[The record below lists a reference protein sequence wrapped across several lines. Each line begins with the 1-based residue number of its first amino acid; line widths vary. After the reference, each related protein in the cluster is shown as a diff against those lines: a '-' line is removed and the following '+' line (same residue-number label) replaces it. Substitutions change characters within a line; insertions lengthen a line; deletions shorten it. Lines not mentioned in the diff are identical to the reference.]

1 MLYMIGTGIYDERDI
16 SLKAI
21 DSLKKCKKIYAEF
34 YTCPVN
40 VNIPALEKQATKKI
54 QVLNRKQVEEQ
65 DTILNSAKKQPTA
78 FLVGGDALSAT
89 THTQLMLDA
98 KKSGIKVKVIHASSI
113 FTAIAETG
121 LQLYKFGKTVS
132 LPLPQVN
139 YFPTTPYTNLKDN
152 IDTGL
157 HTLLLLDI
165 GMSANTAIDI
175 LMDLEKKMKKNIFT
189 KKTKLIVAAHLGGD
203 SLIKYNT
210 IENLKKTDFGALPHT
225 IVIPGKL
232 HFTEEEYLKTFST

>member
-16 SLKAI
+16 SQKAI
-21 DSLKKCKKIYAEF
+21 DALKKSKKIFAEF

-40 VNIPALEKQATKKI
+40 VNIEALEKLAGKKI
-54 QVLNRKQVEEQ
+54 QVLDRAQVEEEDMILDCAKEQ
-65 DTILNSAKKQPTA
+65 DTA

-89 THTQLMLDA
+89 THTQIMIDA
-98 KKSGIKVKVIHASSI
+98 RKSGVKVKVIHASSI

-139 YFPTTPYTNLKDN
+139 YFPTTPYSNLKEN
-152 IDTGL
+152 VECGV

-165 GMSANTAIDI
+165 GMTANTAIEI
-175 LMDLEKKMKKNIFT
+175 LLDLEEKMKGKIFSN
-189 KKTKLIVAAHLGGD
+189 KTKLVVAAHLGCD
-203 SLIKYNT
+203 SLIKYDT
-210 IENLKKTDFGALPHT
+210 IENLKKMDFGALPHT

-232 HFTEEEYLKTFST
+232 HFTEVEFLETL

>member
-1 MLYMIGTGIYDERDI
+1 MIGTGIYDERDI

-21 DSLKKCKKIYAEF
+21 DALKKSKKIYAEF

-40 VNIPALEKQATKKI
+40 VNIEVLEKQAGKKI
-54 QVLNRKQVEEQ
+54 RVLDRAQVEEQ
-65 DTILNSAKKQPTA
+65 DIIIDSAKKQDTS

-98 KKSGIKVKVIHASSI
+98 KKSGIVVKVIHASSI

-139 YFPTTPYTNLKDN
+139 YFPTTPYTNLKENLDS
-152 IDTGL
+152 GL

-175 LMDLEKKMKKNIFT
+175 LMDLEEKMKGNIFSNRT
-189 KKTKLIVAAHLGGD
+189 RLVVAAHLGGD
-203 SLIKYNT
+203 SLVKYDT
-210 IENLKKTDFGALPHT
+210 ISSLRKMDFGALPHT

-232 HFTEEEYLKTFST
+232 HFTEVEYLKTF